1 MTATVSATPAR
12 CGSLACCASARAREP
27 SPWPRRHAGERH
39 PLPDTSCECHYEG
52 RTAQEWSKTPKGKKF
67 DSSYDR
73 GSPTSFAPSGVVA
86 GWTEAMQLMVE
97 GDQWELYLPSEM
109 GYGDSGQGGDIG
121 PGDVLVFTIEI
132 IKVKDR
138 IR

>member
-1 MTATVSATPAR
+1 M
-12 CGSLACCASARAREP
+12 
-27 SPWPRRHAGERH
+27 
-39 PLPDTSCECHYEG
+39 
-52 RTAQEWSKTPKGKKF
+52 
-67 DSSYDR
+67 
-73 GSPTSFAPSGVVA
+73 A

-132 IKVKDR
+132 IKINGASKEAQRCPPPYAVAA
-138 IR
+138 